1 MIALEGIASR
11 RGGLARASLSLDWD
25 AGMHAVVGGTPDGA
39 PELLAIVAGLER
51 PRTGSVRVLDGNPH
65 DAQVR
70 RAIAL
75 VPATP
80 ALPERMTVRETLELA
95 AAIRGDA
102 ATPPAAE
109 RLATLGVEAL
119 AGRRVLGLSLEE
131 ARAVALVEALT
142 APSVRVILVEE
153 PRVSVDPRAAALLPE
168 RLRARAAAGCAV
180 VMTTP
185 SMRDAATLGDDHLFL
200 TAARPPAMAR
210 LRIVTRDP
218 AALVSAIAREPA
230 VEGVSRHDAP
240 RSGNGAASAATA
252 GALGVVVA
260 RGPDASA
267 LAHAVG
273 RAVVAS
279 GADVVEMRQDFTPGA
294 RDVAP

>member
-1 MIALEGIASR
+1 VISLDGVAAR
-11 RGGLARASLSLDWD
+11 RGGLLRASLSLDWD
-25 AGMHAVVGGTPDGA
+25 AGMHAVVGGPPDGA
-39 PELLAIVAGLER
+39 PELLAMVAGLDR
-51 PRTGSVRVLDGNPH
+51 PRAGSVRVLDGDPREAN
-65 DAQVR
+65 VR

-80 ALPERMTVRETLELA
+80 ALPERMTVREALELA

-102 ATPPAAE
+102 APAPAAE
-109 RLATLGVEAL
+109 RLATLGIEAL

-131 ARAVALVEALT
+131 ARAVALAEALT
-142 APSVRVILVEE
+142 APAVRVILVEE
-153 PRVSVDPRAAALLPE
+153 PRVAVDPRAATLLPE
-168 RLRARAAAGCAV
+168 RLRARAAARCAV
-180 VMTTP
+180 VMTTA

-200 TAARPPAMAR
+200 TATRPPAMAR
-210 LRIVTRDP
+210 LRIVTREP

-240 RSGNGAASAATA
+240 RPGNGAAPA

-273 RAVVAS
+273 RAIAAS
-279 GADVVEMRQDFTPGA
+279 GADVVEMHQDFTPGA
-294 RDVAP
+294 RDAAQ

>member
-1 MIALEGIASR
+1 MISLEGVASR

-39 PELLAIVAGLER
+39 PELLAILAGLER
-51 PRTGSVRVLDGNPH
+51 PRTGSVRVLDGDPH
-65 DAQVR
+65 DVQVR

-80 ALPERMTVRETLELA
+80 ALPERMSVRETLELA

-102 ATPPAAE
+102 ATPPAHE

-119 AGRRVLGLSLEE
+119 ADRRVLGLSLEE

-142 APSVRVILVEE
+142 APGVRVILVEE
-153 PRVSVDPRAAALLPE
+153 PRVAVDPRAAVLLPE

-210 LRIVTRDP
+210 MRIVTRDP
-218 AALVSAIAREPA
+218 VALVSAIAREPA
-230 VEGVSRHDAP
+230 VEGVSRQDAP
-240 RSGNGAASAATA
+240 RSGNGGATA

-267 LAHAVG
+267 LADAVG

-279 GADVVEMRQDFTPGA
+279 GADVVEMRQDFSPGA

>member
-1 MIALEGIASR
+1 VISLEGVASR
-11 RGGLARASLSLDWD
+11 RGGLARANLSLDWD

-39 PELLAIVAGLER
+39 PELLAILAGLER
-51 PRTGSVRVLDGNPH
+51 PRTGSVRVLDGDPS

-80 ALPERMTVRETLELA
+80 ALPDRMTVRETLELA
-95 AAIRGDA
+95 TSIRGDA
-102 ATPPAAE
+102 AAPPATD

-119 AGRRVLGLSLEE
+119 ASRRVLGLSLEE

-153 PRVSVDPRAAALLPE
+153 PRVAVDPRAAVLLSE

-180 VMTTP
+180 VLTTA

-200 TAARPPAMAR
+200 TATRPPAMAR

-230 VEGVSRHDAP
+230 VEGVSRQDVP
-240 RSGNGAASAATA
+240 RSGNGAASTATVS
-252 GALGVVVA
+252 ALGVVVA

-267 LAHAVG
+267 LANAVG

-279 GADVVEMRQDFTPGA
+279 GADVVEMQQDFTPGA
-294 RDVAP
+294 RDVTP

>member
-1 MIALEGIASR
+1 MISLDGVAAR
-11 RGGLARASLSLDWD
+11 RGGLTRANLSLDWD

-39 PELLAIVAGLER
+39 PELLALLAGLER
-51 PRTGSVRVLDGNPH
+51 PRTGSVRVLDGDPH

-75 VPATP
+75 IPAAP

-95 AAIRGDA
+95 ASIRGDQG
-102 ATPPAAE
+102 TPPAAE

-142 APSVRVILVEE
+142 APGVRVILVEE
-153 PRVSVDPRAAALLPE
+153 PRVAVDPRAAVLLPE
-168 RLRARAAAGCAV
+168 RLRARAATGCAV
-180 VMTTP
+180 VMTSA

-200 TAARPPAMAR
+200 TATRPPAMAR

-240 RSGNGAASAATA
+240 RSGDGAATA